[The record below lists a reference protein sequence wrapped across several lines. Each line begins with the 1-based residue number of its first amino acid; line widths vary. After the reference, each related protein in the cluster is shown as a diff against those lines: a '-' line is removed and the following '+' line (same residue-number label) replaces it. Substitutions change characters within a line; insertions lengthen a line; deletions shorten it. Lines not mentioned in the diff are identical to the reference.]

1 VKNAWRIIID
11 DYYSKSKFKSIDK
24 KIFPGLL
31 AKLYEASFKTK
42 DAIAG
47 FAKKTG
53 LFPLDKSQI
62 TEKDLAISASFHSN
76 SLPSAS
82 SKSSDPISKFADLYD
97 ETTLSKAFISKN
109 KNKKSNQIDTI
120 KAINDHTSLTAK
132 NLEIAILNQLR
143 TDIIRQKK
151 TNK

>member
-1 VKNAWRIIID
+1 MKNAWRIIID

>member
-42 DAIAG
+42 DAG
-47 FAKKTG
+47 FKKTG
-53 LFPLDKSQI
+53 LFPLDRSQI

-97 ETTLSKAFISKN
+97 DTTLSKPFISRN

-132 NLEIAILNQLR
+132 NL
-143 TDIIRQKK
+143 
-151 TNK
+151 